1 MTEAT
6 HTTLKTREQVID
18 EFARK
23 GISIRSWAIANGVNP
38 AVVHALLKGRLSG
51 RIGGSHKAAVLLGIK
66 HGEIV
71 D

>member
-1 MTEAT
+1 MEPTNEKP
-6 HTTLKTREQVID
+6 LKTREQVTD

-23 GISIRSWAIANGVNP
+23 GISVRSWAIANGVNP
-38 AVVHALLKGRLSG
+38 SVVHALLKGRLSG